1 MTERLAEIA
10 GTELS
15 SKSRFDV
22 TPQLLLVAPPP
33 PFVDLEIRKLGTPM
47 GGRLGSDVGIP
58 NHAGES
64 GFKADS
70 LDISNHPLF
79 RSTSDLDPA
88 SASAQPC
95 THDLP
100 QCPAEKEPLQPVT
113 ILSPH
118 ESWSPGFS
126 AVRMVDPRGLAAPS
140 WTCGVTRC
148 GRRHFKDYHRAAKH
162 AFGTAPSM

>member
-64 GFKADS
+64 GVSRGDKPGLCLNHS
-70 LDISNHPLF
+70 LANLN
-79 RSTSDLDPA
+79 
-88 SASAQPC
+88 
-95 THDLP
+95 
-100 QCPAEKEPLQPVT
+100 
-113 ILSPH
+113 
-118 ESWSPGFS
+118 
-126 AVRMVDPRGLAAPS
+126 
-140 WTCGVTRC
+140 
-148 GRRHFKDYHRAAKH
+148 
-162 AFGTAPSM
+162 